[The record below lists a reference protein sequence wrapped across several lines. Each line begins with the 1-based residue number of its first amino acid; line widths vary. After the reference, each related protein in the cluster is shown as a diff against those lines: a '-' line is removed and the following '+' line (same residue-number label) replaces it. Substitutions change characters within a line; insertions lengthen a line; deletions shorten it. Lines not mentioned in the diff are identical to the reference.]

1 MSALP
6 SHEIELGIDD
16 DRDIPACEEVFEKM
30 QQQPFRLSMETL
42 QIS

>member
-30 QQQPFRLSMETL
+30 QQPFQLSMETL